1 MAKRSKWF
9 KPTNTV
15 DFSKIMH
22 HSLNLPHPAMK
33 QVILRGNVQSTKLS
47 KLTFDVLECLVSTIF
62 EGKKYPLSDI
72 DCLQIA
78 RFCGKSTPQIV
89 KLLPLTGHQSIE
101 IVDSTSKEIFHDNPA
116 LNLQYVSSFG
126 LSLNNESID
135 EKIRKTPPI
144 PTSSFLFQKLHISD
158 DNAAKGTLSHALS
171 KLIIRFVLYHMIIT
185 LLIFIHMKSSF

>member
-1 MAKRSKWF
+1 
-9 KPTNTV
+9 
-15 DFSKIMH
+15 
-22 HSLNLPHPAMK
+22 
-33 QVILRGNVQSTKLS
+33 
-47 KLTFDVLECLVSTIF
+47 
-62 EGKKYPLSDI
+62 
-72 DCLQIA
+72 
-78 RFCGKSTPQIV
+78 
-89 KLLPLTGHQSIE
+89 LLPLTGHQSIE

-126 LSLNNESID
+126 LSLNNA
-135 EKIRKTPPI
+135 PPI